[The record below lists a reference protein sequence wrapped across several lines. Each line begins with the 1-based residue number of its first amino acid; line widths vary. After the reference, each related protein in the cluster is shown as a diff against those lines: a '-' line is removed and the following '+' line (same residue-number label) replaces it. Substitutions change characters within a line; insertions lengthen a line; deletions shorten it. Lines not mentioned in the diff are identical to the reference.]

1 MVRPADKFSRRDLPC
16 CGGGRNT
23 QAEGT
28 RGERSGRA
36 GKTVVWRGRATEKA
50 SCSACPLGSRLPLT
64 ARLLRWSFPI
74 PSWNTKVSRSFAR
87 YSPAGAS
94 LLFSGTNLPSATVRR
109 RACGWKGHI
118 PESEDREQRSGS
130 PGGRF
135 RRLSCEV

>member
-1 MVRPADKFSRRDLPC
+1 MTLTTSVCERPPRWPPRPARAR
-16 CGGGRNT
+16 GT
-23 QAEGT
+23 QRSPVPAQRT
-28 RGERSGRA
+28 PARRSGRA
-36 GKTVVWRGRATEKA
+36 RT
-50 SCSACPLGSRLPLT
+50 S
-64 ARLLRWSFPI
+64 
-74 PSWNTKVSRSFAR
+74 